1 MKNIKFDLA
10 YKKDHNGLIEDYS
23 GVIITGYYSSKDEGT
38 NIGYQALV
46 PDGERFRPARFSY
59 YGIREMKV
67 SVAH

>member
-1 MKNIKFDLA
+1 MKNIKFDLT

-23 GVIITGYYSSKDEGT
+23 GVIITGYYSSKDEGN

-46 PDGERFRPARFSY
+46 PDGDSFRPSRFSY
-59 YGIREMKV
+59 YGILEMKV